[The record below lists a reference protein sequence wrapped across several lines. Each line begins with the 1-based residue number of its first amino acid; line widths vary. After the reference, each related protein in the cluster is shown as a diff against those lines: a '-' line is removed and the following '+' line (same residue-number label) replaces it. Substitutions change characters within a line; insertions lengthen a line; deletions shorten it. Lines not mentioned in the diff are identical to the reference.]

1 MRFGLVAL
9 PLLAMSVDHVEAA
22 TKKSTAAI
30 PPLSCRLFHQADV
43 ANLCTQAGL
52 SAAVTCKPAFSL
64 LRGLAGRLRPRTLR
78 SEGCQQVRSC

>member
-1 MRFGLVAL
+1 MRFGLIAL

-43 ANLCTQAGL
+43 ANLCTQAGPISGGDMQARL
-52 SAAVTCKPAFSL
+52 QPVTGAC
-64 LRGLAGRLRPRTLR
+64 R
-78 SEGCQQVRSC
+78 